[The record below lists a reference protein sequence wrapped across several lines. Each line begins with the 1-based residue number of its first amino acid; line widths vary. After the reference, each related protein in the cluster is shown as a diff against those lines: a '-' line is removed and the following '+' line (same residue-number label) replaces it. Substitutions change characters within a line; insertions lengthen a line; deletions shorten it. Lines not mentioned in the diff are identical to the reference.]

1 MRIYTRRGDQGE
13 TGMLGG
19 ERVSKADP
27 RIEVCGALDETSA
40 ALGLA
45 RALGLAEAVDT
56 AVARIQEDLLLAGAE
71 VARSGTMGARIAA
84 EDVTRLERA
93 IDTHEAELRPLEG
106 FIVPGGAP
114 GPAALHLAR
123 SVCRRAER
131 GLVAAW
137 GQTREGSSLIA
148 YLNRLSDLLF
158 VLARRANALA
168 GAAEVT
174 WGPRDPRS
182 RG

>member
-13 TGMLGG
+13 TGLVGG

-27 RIEVCGALDETSA
+27 RIEVCGGLDETSA

-45 RALGLAEAVDT
+45 RALGLAEPVDT
-56 AVARIQEDLLLAGAE
+56 VVARIQEDLLLAGAE
-71 VARSGTMGARIAA
+71 VAGTEMTKPRIVA
-84 EDVTRLERA
+84 EDLTRLEHT
-93 IDTHEAELRPLEG
+93 IDAHEAELRPLNG

-123 SVCRRAER
+123 TSCRRAER
-131 GLVAAW
+131 SLAAA
-137 GQTREGSSLIA
+137 GGHAREGSVLIA

-174 WGPRDPRS
+174 WGPRDPRT

>member
-1 MRIYTRRGDQGE
+1 MIYTRRGDQGQ
-13 TGMLGG
+13 TGLLGG
-19 ERVSKADP
+19 ERVSKTDP
-27 RIEVCGALDETSA
+27 RIEVCGALDETNA

-45 RALGLAEAVDT
+45 RALGLAEPVDT
-56 AVARIQEDLLLAGAE
+56 VVASIQEDLSLAGAE
-71 VARSGTMGARIAA
+71 VAGSRPTAVRIAP
-84 EDVTRLERA
+84 EDVARLERT
-93 IDTHEAELRPLEG
+93 IDTTEAELGALAG

-123 SVCRRAER
+123 TLCRRAER
-131 GLVAAW
+131 SLVGAW
-137 GQTREGSSLIA
+137 GEARPGSELAI

-174 WGPRDPRS
+174 RGPRHPRS